1 MITAYN
7 CPALS
12 SALGE
17 LKKIII
23 KNRDLGRQTVIFCE
37 DRLTLAAERT
47 VCQAVEGTFS
57 VYVYTFARFLSAECG
72 KAEGLLS
79 SQGSAMAIRKIIDD
93 NRGDLK
99 LFKRLNTATAA
110 QDVYDTI
117 ALLYSSRVSPDDLDA
132 DCGSGLLGDKLHD
145 LKLLYSQYNDYL
157 QRNNLTDRNGY
168 LSRLPDVIRSSAKI
182 RESEVVFLG
191 FQSFTCPV
199 SECAAACMETAP
211 NVTGLFIGGKQ
222 DIYVNEALASFSVQ
236 AKSFGGLNLIEVKSV
251 LCPEAEQ
258 LRENLFNPECFS
270 AAERLKTDRVHIF
283 EAENI
288 AEEIEFVAASIIKH
302 VFDEGVRFQA
312 ISVMTPDLK
321 KYQGTV
327 ERVFSEY
334 GIPFYADRRYALSE
348 HPVSSFICG
357 YLSCV
362 SDGCTPESVIAVVCS
377 PLFGADKK
385 DRDIFVNYTLRLAA
399 YRGGV
404 KRTPDENI
412 LNSLNYDISAVERVR
427 TRFLDGLKLL
437 PAKGDGGKFGEALRR
452 LNEYFA
458 TDEVTASLY
467 ETFKDEYPS
476 LAAFSSRAAE
486 CALSVIAEAENL
498 TAGLNLTAREFSKIL
513 KSGFSAMEISLIP
526 PKQDAVF
533 VSETGSTANMGS
545 EVVFAVGLTGEVPC
559 ATADTAILTDRELIS
574 LEKLKIIISPKIE
587 QVNRRARELTALNVC
602 AFRKKLYLT
611 YPLEG
616 DGGVSE
622 IISYARRIFSSP
634 SGAPLSPLNK
644 RKLDRSEK
652 AAPYYASRPLPAIR
666 LLTGGRARPRLASA
680 VYGVLC
686 DNGCADIADA
696 ALSGRDRGDKL
707 TLGGKLYG
715 GSISPTA
722 LETYFSCPYKSFMTQ
737 GLKVAE
743 REEGA
748 MRPLDSGNFIHGVLE
763 GVAKRINAIES
774 PEELSSAAREI
785 AERQLKLPQYSA
797 LSSGKRG
804 EYAAKSLTEEAVK
817 VSLGMFEQLKNSRF
831 TVSEAE
837 KRCEISLD
845 NGLKLYGRIDRV
857 DGCGDMVRIIDY
869 KTGTIDGS
877 APSYYMGLKLQLPLY
892 LVSASKGK
900 RAVGAYYFPAQI
912 EFKDKQDGVFRLR
925 GFMDASEDVV
935 KNSDTTLE
943 EKQKSR
949 YFDAY
954 LNGKQPDIAMTRED
968 FADFLAY
975 SGLVA
980 RKGANEMV
988 GGFVSPS
995 PYDKACDY
1003 CKLAGSCG
1011 FAGGESRSALK
1022 VNCAKIAEI
1031 VRKERGDEQ

>member
-168 LSRLPDVIRSSAKI
+168 LSRLPVVIRSSAKI

-236 AKSFGGLNLIEVKSV
+236 AKSFGGLNLIDVKSV

-270 AAERLKTDRVHIF
+270 AAERLKTDRVRIF

-302 VFDEGVRFQA
+302 VFDEGIRFQA

-357 YLSCV
+357 YLACV

-437 PAKGDGGKFGEALRR
+437 PSKGDGGKFGEALRR

-458 TDEVTASLY
+458 TDKVTASLY

-652 AAPYYASRPLPAIR
+652 AAPYYACRPLPAIR

-686 DNGCADIADA
+686 DNGCAEIADA

-763 GVAKRINAIES
+763 GVAKRINAIDS